1 MNELT
6 MREKLMLIGL
16 LGVAYDRK
24 VKLVKD
30 ENSGPYA
37 HYLEQDM
44 RDIESISDK
53 LVLDIAFGQTGQP
66 S

>member
-6 MREKLMLIGL
+6 MREKMMLIGL

-24 VKLVKD
+24 AKLVKD
-30 ENSGPYA
+30 ENSGSYA

-53 LVLDIAFGQTGQP
+53 LVLDMIFEEAGQP

>member
-6 MREKLMLIGL
+6 MREKVMLIGL

-24 VKLVKD
+24 AKLVKD
-30 ENSGPYA
+30 ENSGSYA
-37 HYLEQDM
+37 RYLEQDM
-44 RDIESISDK
+44 KDIESISHK
-53 LVLDIAFGQTGQP
+53 LILDMIFEEAGQP